1 MALMLLLAS
10 CGEEKDVRTAIPR
23 DARAVLAVDWAS
35 MAEKGG
41 LADLSVS
48 QPLTEWMSRTVSADD
63 KEYVEDL
70 MADPGKSGID
80 FRQKLYAFTNDKKD
94 VGVLMKIDSKKR
106 FKRLLRHIDEA
117 WADAAWESEGGADC
131 LELPEGV
138 IVVDDDMAMMVS
150 SAGDATTEAMRMRG
164 VRWLEQKPEESFTAT
179 GSCVAMEEDSA
190 DVALWCT
197 LGALFD
203 VTGNQALAA
212 NLPRDVRPDD
222 IHCLMCLDFD
232 RAMRLNA
239 SIRPMSDAAEAYC
252 DEQGRMV
259 KPVKGTFLPD
269 ASAPF
274 WLWAASSVDGQQ
286 LARLLERN
294 AEMKQALDGA
304 AFGFNVRK
312 LLASIDND
320 VTFVVGVPR
329 PSDKPLV
336 PPSLAL
342 QAELANDSI
351 LDDMDAM
358 AQMLNLL
365 DVEMKKEAPGRYSLK
380 PMGVPTWIGVDA
392 DRRFFCATDENLL
405 SSGGERPDWAEE
417 AVGSSFYLRV
427 NMRLL
432 GNLAQ
437 KTHAPYTDVF
447 KLFDTLVARSENVKS
462 CTLEL
467 RAANPG
473 ENILKQF
480 VKALLD
486 SHGAN

>member
-41 LADLSVS
+41 LADPSVS

-106 FKRLLRHIDEA
+106 FKKLLRHIDEA

-259 KPVKGTFLPD
+259 KSVKGTFLPD

-294 AEMKQALDGA
+294 AEERIIIRRQ
-304 AFGFNVRK
+304 
-312 LLASIDND
+312 
-320 VTFVVGVPR
+320 
-329 PSDKPLV
+329 
-336 PPSLAL
+336 
-342 QAELANDSI
+342 
-351 LDDMDAM
+351 
-358 AQMLNLL
+358 
-365 DVEMKKEAPGRYSLK
+365 
-380 PMGVPTWIGVDA
+380 
-392 DRRFFCATDENLL
+392 DRRVTVDE
-405 SSGGERPDWAEE
+405 SSNIKLEIVDFGEEDTSFMYMTVGPESTVQGLFWEHEFDEAGTVISGRLIIGLEDKEFELNEGDTILIKAHTRHCYYTGDEESVSFWAR
-417 AVGSSFYLRV
+417 YWR
-427 NMRLL
+427 
-432 GNLAQ
+432 
-437 KTHAPYTDVF
+437 K
-447 KLFDTLVARSENVKS
+447 
-462 CTLEL
+462 
-467 RAANPG
+467 
-473 ENILKQF
+473 
-480 VKALLD
+480 
-486 SHGAN
+486 